1 MSLPLYLPQRP
12 LSCCFDRK
20 DFLAYFDPKGFLAVG
35 LARGKKW
42 QRAGNTGKGKE
53 RREAPP
59 FPSSYHS
66 PRTLPNPIL
75 LKNFPWG
82 ASAEER
88 VPTPLIVLFQTSRP
102 LDLRAVA
109 YGMKTL
115 LQFQIV
121 NIFLLD
127 RWIPGVYEVSVYIL
141 IIFCIS
147 IEHSG
152 RVSQK

>member
-12 LSCCFDRK
+12 LSCCFDHK
-20 DFLAYFDPKGFLAVG
+20 DFLAHFDPKGFLAVG

-75 LKNFPWG
+75 FKNFPWG
-82 ASAEER
+82 ASAEEG
-88 VPTPLIVLFQTSRP
+88 VPTPLISTVPNFKASGSASSGIWYENVITVSNCKYILVGP
-102 LDLRAVA
+102 LNTRS
-109 YGMKTL
+109 
-115 LQFQIV
+115 IRS
-121 NIFLLD
+121 I
-127 RWIPGVYEVSVYIL
+127 SVYLNYFLYIN
-141 IIFCIS
+141 
-147 IEHSG
+147 
-152 RVSQK
+152 